1 MSALIQKIDIFL
13 CAFLA
18 LAFTASSRYIKT
30 GDCEVDGVYVLS
42 SLLFFTALLGINFLI
57 RKGITCYFESRMGTH
72 HRLSRFCELFFDSKH
87 GLMKTAFL
95 IFLCWLPVLLILY
108 PGTFINDTWGELQ
121 QFMAFTDGGRLHR
134 HVLSDH
140 HPFFDTLVMG
150 TLIVPMAKLTGAWHV
165 VIFLYVLL
173 QAVLT
178 SFAFAY
184 SVSYVYRKLEIGRG
198 VSVLILAFYCIMP
211 MYAASAQTVSKDAMF
226 SWIYVFFFIFFIEI
240 IRTKGQALQ
249 EKSFFLKFL
258 LFIILCILTKKV
270 GFYVVGGSLFVLLI
284 SHLTNKKKIA
294 FSLGVALFM
303 MVAFLPVIRSILG
316 VHSGGLQE
324 MFSIPFQQTARYVRD
339 HPTEISAAEK
349 AVISKVLVI
358 DDLPKKYNPIFA
370 DPVKGY
376 SQRGSKKDYLAYLRV
391 WAVQGVRHPGTYVDA
406 FNAMAS
412 GWFSFHEY
420 KPLTNMGWHSQLNA
434 KRIPEWVP
442 ERNPFSKWTATTYEK
457 AYHMIYS
464 NPFFTLLLSYGLYAS
479 LIPAFMIGTVFRK
492 SKDNDIGYW
501 IASVPVVLTIVLGC
515 WLAPVSVYSE
525 GLRYL
530 YPALYTCPLM
540 IAWCFFFY
548 KNEAMLSKKER
559 EIKESV

>member
-1 MSALIQKIDIFL
+1 MSVLIQKIDIFL

-18 LAFTASSRYIKT
+18 LAFTSSSRYIKA
-30 GDCEVDGVYVLS
+30 GDCEIDGVYVLS
-42 SLLFFTALLGINFLI
+42 SFVLFMSLLGINFLI
-57 RKGITCYFESRMGTH
+57 RKGITCYFESNVEVH
-72 HRLSRFCELFFDSKH
+72 HRLVRFCELFFESKH

-150 TLIVPMAKLTGAWHV
+150 SIIIPVAKLTGAWHV
-165 VIFLYVLL
+165 AIFLYVLL
-173 QAVLT
+173 QSLFT
-178 SFAFAY
+178 SLAFAY
-184 SVSYVYRKLEIGRG
+184 SIIYIYRKLMIGR
-198 VSVLILAFYCIMP
+198 VVTVLILAFYCVMP
-211 MYAASAQTVSKDAMF
+211 MYAASVQTVSKDALF
-226 SWIYVFFFIFFIEI
+226 SWIYVFFFIFFIEVV
-240 IRTKGQALQ
+240 RTNGQVLQ

-270 GFYVVGGSLFVLLI
+270 GFYVIGGSLFILLVSRLI
-284 SHLTNKKKIA
+284 NKKRIA
-294 FSLGVALFM
+294 ISFGVALFM
-303 MVAFLPVIRSILG
+303 MVAFLPVSRSILG
-316 VHSGGLQE
+316 VHSGGMQE
-324 MFSIPFQQTARYVRD
+324 MFSIPFQQTARYVKN
-339 HPTEISAAEK
+339 HPNEISPTEKE
-349 AVISKVLVI
+349 VIGKVLI
-358 DDLPKKYNPIFA
+358 FNDLPKRYNPIFA

-376 SQRGSKKDYLAYLRV
+376 SQRGSKTDYFNYLRV
-391 WAVQGVRHPGTYVDA
+391 WAVQGLRHPGTYVDA

-420 KPLTNMGWHSQLNA
+420 KPLMNMGWHSQLNP
-434 KRIPEWVP
+434 KKIPEWVP

-457 AYHMIYS
+457 AYDMIYS
-464 NPFFTLLLSYGLYAS
+464 NPFFMLLLSYGLYAS
-479 LIPAFMIGTVFRK
+479 LIPAFMMGTIFRK
-492 SKDNDIGYW
+492 HRKKEIPYW
-501 IASVPVVLTIVLGC
+501 IVGAPVLLTIVLGC
-515 WLAPVSVYSE
+515 WLSPVSIYSE

-530 YPALYTCPLM
+530 YPTLYTCPLM

-548 KNEAMLSKKER
+548 KNEAILSKKER